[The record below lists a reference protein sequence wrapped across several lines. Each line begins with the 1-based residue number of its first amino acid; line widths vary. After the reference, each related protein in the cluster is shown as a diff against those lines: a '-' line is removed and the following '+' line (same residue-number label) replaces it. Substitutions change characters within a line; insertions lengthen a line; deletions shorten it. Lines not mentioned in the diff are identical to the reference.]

1 MTPRQDENRPDSFP
15 AVETSDGKMALDTA
29 APGARGLR
37 WKRAGIILG
46 LAVVVGLAIW
56 FVVRFNLLTQIQDPL
71 QELLQSLG
79 FWKYAVFIVLY
90 IIACV
95 LLLPGS
101 FLTLAAGAV
110 FGLMTGSILVNIG
123 ATLGSAAAFLVGRY
137 LARDWVAQKI
147 SGHPNFIAIDKA
159 VADEGWKIVLLTRL
173 CPIFPYFLLN
183 YAYGLTRVSFRHY
196 FFATWIGI
204 VPGSTL
210 FVYIGSLANPG
221 DAKDSIWT
229 WAFKILGL
237 IATLLLTVYITKVA
251 RRALSQKISVTPTGG
266 PAPTATPS
274 ND

>member
-1 MTPRQDENRPDSFP
+1 M
-15 AVETSDGKMALDTA
+15 ASDTTGS
-29 APGARGLR
+29 GSRGLF
-37 WKRAGIILG
+37 WKRVGIILG
-46 LAVVVGLAIW
+46 LAAVVSLAIW
-56 FVVRFNLLTQIQDPL
+56 FVVHFNLLTQIQGPL

-110 FGLMTGSILVNIG
+110 FGLVTGSILVNIG
-123 ATLGSAAAFLVGRY
+123 ATLGAAAAFLVGRY

-196 FFATWIGI
+196 FFSTWIGI

-210 FVYIGSLANPG
+210 FVYVGSLANRGEAPSSFW
-221 DAKDSIWT
+221 DWT
-229 WAFKILGL
+229 VKILGL
-237 IATLLLTVYITKVA
+237 IATFVLTVYITKVA
-251 RRALSQKISVTPTGG
+251 RRALSQKISGEQPSR
-266 PAPTATPS
+266 TATSTTQS